1 MMNLFHKE
9 TDKIMSIS
17 SDEDEDQV
25 FIPITTWTY
34 PSFVKPFET
43 SRFQQFDDAFFRAVV
58 TGKPVPEVAWSKK
71 GKPLPNSD
79 KYEYSY
85 DANSGQVTLVIRDL
99 GQSRSPT
106 FPTNFVSQ
114 YVNIELKEK
123 ITSPW

>member
-1 MMNLFHKE
+1 MMNLFQKE
-9 TDKIMSIS
+9 SDRIMSIS

-99 GQSRSPT
+99 GQKRSPT
-106 FPTNFVSQ
+106 FPTNFVPHFM
-114 YVNIELKEK
+114 NLELKGK
-123 ITSPW
+123 ITSKL